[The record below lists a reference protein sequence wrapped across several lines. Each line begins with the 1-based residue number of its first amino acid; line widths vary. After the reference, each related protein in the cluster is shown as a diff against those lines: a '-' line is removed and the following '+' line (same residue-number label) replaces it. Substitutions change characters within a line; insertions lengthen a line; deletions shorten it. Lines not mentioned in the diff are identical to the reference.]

1 MENQMHVVRLTW
13 GEGKLDMKFKD
24 AFTDVLATT
33 KAAIIKT
40 IEQELYP
47 LTGMFD
53 EVDDAIER
61 FERETR
67 GIQ

>member
-1 MENQMHVVRLTW
+1 MTQIQITKITW
-13 GEGKLDMKFKD
+13 KKGELDQKFK
-24 AFTDVLATT
+24 DVLATT

-40 IEQELYP
+40 IEQELHP

-61 FERETR
+61 FEREVR
-67 GIQ
+67 GIS